1 MKGSAK
7 KMKKTL
13 VFLVL
18 LIAALTFAQTIEVT
32 FDRVESGFFRKVVTM
47 VNFQMSEGWVNR
59 LQVDPDMEHPKI
71 GTFMVNQQVYQV
83 LLGEQDGQ
91 MVLQCDLNMNGDFS
105 DDTNQWFYDIAYET
119 EKEDSPQVEMP
130 TLLITTVESKKQ
142 YLALEVLS
150 VEEPI
155 ITVSDLTRWEGTLS
169 LSEYREYNVMLGKK
183 DPLSEM
189 ALDNIIVGID
199 TNYTGDYSLTELYE
213 ENELIKIADRY
224 FNISQVNTANH
235 SILLEETTQKKDNPY
250 PIQVNDE
257 VDLKEYINDK
267 KTAKIIYVSGSN
279 ATQEKNWY
287 DELMKIKEEHEVDV
301 SLFLAESPCI
311 QCSES
316 KGLTEEDNNV
326 FIFPYE
332 DFMRF
337 VEKHHF
343 DLLSI
348 LIIDQNN
355 KVLFTSE
362 PVLNTEGLI
371 WMITYQMPSV
381 ASFEKVVEIY
391 IQ

>member
-32 FDRVESGFFRKVVTM
+32 FDKVESGFFRKIFTIVD
-47 VNFQMSEGWVNR
+47 FQKSSGWLNK
-59 LQVDPDMEHPKI
+59 LQFDPDMEHPKI

-83 LLGEQDGQ
+83 LLGEKDGE
-91 MVLQCDLNMNGDFS
+91 MVLQCDLNMNCDFS
-105 DDTNQWFYDIAYET
+105 DDSN
-119 EKEDSPQVEMP
+119 KEDTLQVEIP
-130 TLLITTVESKKQ
+130 TLLIQTSEGENQ

-155 ITVSDLTRWEGTLS
+155 ITVSDVTRWEGILS
-169 LSEYREYNVMLGKK
+169 LSEDVQYDAMLGKK
-183 DPLSEM
+183 YPLSEM
-189 ALDNIIVGID
+189 TLDNIIIGID

-224 FNISQVNTANH
+224 FNISQVNPANH

-287 DELMKIKEEHEVDV
+287 DELM
-301 SLFLAESPCI
+301 
-311 QCSES
+311 
-316 KGLTEEDNNV
+316 
-326 FIFPYE
+326 
-332 DFMRF
+332 
-337 VEKHHF
+337 
-343 DLLSI
+343 
-348 LIIDQNN
+348 
-355 KVLFTSE
+355 
-362 PVLNTEGLI
+362 
-371 WMITYQMPSV
+371 
-381 ASFEKVVEIY
+381 
-391 IQ
+391 

>member
-32 FDRVESGFFRKVVTM
+32 FERVESGFFRKAVTM
-47 VNFQMSEGWVNR
+47 VNFQMSEGWLNR

-83 LLGEQDGQ
+83 LLGGQDGQ
-91 MVLQCDLNMNGDFS
+91 MVLQCDLNMNGDFT
-105 DDTNQWFYDIAYET
+105 DDSN
-119 EKEDSPQVEMP
+119 KEDPLQVEIP
-130 TLLITTVESKKQ
+130 TLLIQTGEREKQ

-155 ITVSDLTRWEGTLS
+155 ITVSDVTRWEGTLS
-169 LSEYREYNVMLGKK
+169 LSEYRQYDVMLGKK

-189 ALDNIIVGID
+189 ALDNIIIGID

-224 FNISQVNTANH
+224 FNISQVNPANH

-279 ATQEKNWY
+279 ATQERNWY
-287 DELMKIKEEHEVDV
+287 DELMTIKEEHEVDV
-301 SLFLAESPCI
+301 FLFLAESPCI

-316 KGLTEEDNNV
+316 KGLTEEDDNV

-355 KVLFTSE
+355 RVLFASE

-371 WMITYQMPSV
+371 WMINYQMPSV
-381 ASFEKVVEIY
+381 ESFEGIVENY
-391 IQ
+391 VQ